1 MKEMLKLGLTL
12 AIFAAVACVALAF
25 VNNLTAPTIA
35 KVGQEKANAGMK
47 TVFADADTFEEVAG
61 FTSTVENGVTIDKV
75 CYAIKNGTKIG
86 VVVQATGNT
95 YDKATILVG
104 INADKVITGIN
115 FLAISDTPGFGQKAT
130 EPAFYEQFAGLSAT
144 KALVPGTDF
153 DGISGATIT
162 TDGVATIVSE
172 AAKIGVE
179 YLAAL

>member
-35 KVGQEKANAGMK
+35 KVEQEKANAGMK

-115 FLAISDTPGFGQKAT
+115 FLAISSAVWYSRIQRCQVLQYVLAENRNISLPTGRVFFVYGCERGHFYGCQLQKT
-130 EPAFYEQFAGLSAT
+130 L
-144 KALVPGTDF
+144 
-153 DGISGATIT
+153 
-162 TDGVATIVSE
+162 E
-172 AAKIGVE
+172 AAD
-179 YLAAL
+179 

>member
-1 MKEMLKLGLTL
+1 MTE
-12 AIFAAVACVALAF
+12 
-25 VNNLTAPTIA
+25 
-35 KVGQEKANAGMK
+35 QEKANAGMK

-75 CYAIKNGTKIG
+75 CYAIKNGAKVG

-162 TDGVATIVSE
+162 TDGVATIISE